1 MATQMVTLMSMET
14 ATTIPK
20 EILKEIPTTM
30 ATATTT
36 PMEIQTV
43 TPM

>member
-1 MATQMVTLMSMET
+1 MSMET

-30 ATATTT
+30 GIATAT
-36 PMEIQTV
+36 PMETQTV